1 MRILIFTEVIS
12 PYVCGVSSYVDVLRK
27 GLEKL
32 SHEVVIVTSSLEA
45 EKPYYKNHII
55 RCPAKKVNNKYGREC
70 RKFSDENVI
79 QFICALKPDIVHI
92 HTDTKIGYM
101 GLEVADH
108 AKVPVVF
115 TIHDYFLDRF
125 AAENRI
131 VWKVKTFFEKRH
143 FVDMLDNADAVTS
156 SCSRAEMFVR
166 RVKRR
171 NEVKVVP
178 CATDTELFSY
188 RRYSERDVGKIREKL
203 GLDKN
208 SVAAVFAGSLSVEKN
223 LEFALSAFSKYIKK
237 TDNVQF
243 LIVGDGTETEYL
255 KELCVKLKIEDMVI
269 FKSSVPNA
277 EMPAIYSACD
287 MYVCSYDDG
296 LMSMSFG
303 EAMSCGLPVMVKE
316 DNENI
321 AYSMVEDGV
330 NGFVYKNEEEFA
342 NYLKT
347 FSQLSF
353 KEKRYIRSTVR
364 KTVLKDSCT
373 SMAEEY
379 IKIYNSIISEN
390 E

>member
-1 MRILIFTEVIS
+1 MRIMIFTEVIA

-45 EKPYYKNHII
+45 EKPYYKDYII
-55 RCPAKKVNNKYGREC
+55 RCPAKEANNKYGYEC
-70 RKFSDENVI
+70 KNFSDENVI
-79 QFICALKPDIVHI
+79 QFISALKPDIVHI

-101 GLEVADH
+101 GLEVADR
-108 AKVPVVF
+108 ARVPVVF

-125 AAENRI
+125 AADNRI
-131 VWKVKTFFEKRH
+131 VWKIKTFFEKKH
-143 FVDMLDNADAVTS
+143 FVDMLDNADVVTS

-166 RVKRR
+166 RAKRK

-178 CATDTELFSY
+178 CATDTELFTY
-188 RRYSERDVGKIREKL
+188 RKYSQRNIGEIRDRL
-203 GLDKN
+203 GLNRN
-208 SVAAVFAGSLSVEKN
+208 SVVAVFAGSLSVEKN

-255 KELCVKLKIEDMVI
+255 KGICQKLQIDDMVI
-269 FKSSVPNA
+269 FKSSVPNE

-303 EAMSCGLPVMVKE
+303 EAMACGLPVMVKE

-342 NYLKT
+342 DYLKT
-347 FSQLSF
+347 FS
-353 KEKRYIRSTVR
+353 
-364 KTVLKDSCT
+364 
-373 SMAEEY
+373 
-379 IKIYNSIISEN
+379 IILN
-390 E
+390 QK

>member
-1 MRILIFTEVIS
+1 
-12 PYVCGVSSYVDVLRK
+12 
-27 GLEKL
+27 
-32 SHEVVIVTSSLEA
+32 
-45 EKPYYKNHII
+45 
-55 RCPAKKVNNKYGREC
+55 
-70 RKFSDENVI
+70 
-79 QFICALKPDIVHI
+79 
-92 HTDTKIGYM
+92 
-101 GLEVADH
+101 
-108 AKVPVVF
+108 
-115 TIHDYFLDRF
+115 
-125 AAENRI
+125 
-131 VWKVKTFFEKRH
+131 
-143 FVDMLDNADAVTS
+143 MLDNADVVTS

-166 RVKRR
+166 RAKRK

-178 CATDTELFSY
+178 CATDTELFTY
-188 RRYSERDVGKIREKL
+188 RKYSQRNIGEIRDKL
-203 GLDKN
+203 GLNRN

-255 KELCVKLKIEDMVI
+255 KGICRKLKIDDMVI
-269 FKSSVPNA
+269 FKSSVPNE

-303 EAMSCGLPVMVKE
+303 EAMACGLPVMVKE

-342 NYLKT
+342 DYLKT
-347 FSQLSF
+347 FSKLSM
-353 KEKRYIRSTVR
+353 KEKWHIR
-364 KTVLKDSCT
+364 KTVRNTVPKDSCV

-379 IKIYNSIISEN
+379 IKIYKSISRN

>member
-1 MRILIFTEVIS
+1 MRIMIFTEVTA

-32 SHEVVIVTSSLEA
+32 SHEVVIVTSSLKA
-45 EKPYYKNHII
+45 EKPYYKDYII
-55 RCPAKKVNNKYGREC
+55 RCPAKEANNKYGYEC
-70 RKFSDENVI
+70 KNFSDENVI

-101 GLEVADH
+101 GLEVADC
-108 AKVPVVF
+108 ARVPVVF
-115 TIHDYFLDRF
+115 TIHDYFHDRF
-125 AAENRI
+125 AADNRI
-131 VWKVKTFFEKRH
+131 VWKIKTFFEKRH
-143 FVDMLDNADAVTS
+143 FVDMLDNADVVTS

-166 RVKRR
+166 RAKRK

-178 CATDTELFSY
+178 CATDTELFTY
-188 RRYSERDVGKIREKL
+188 RKYSQRNIGEIRDKL
-203 GLDKN
+203 GLNRN

-255 KELCVKLKIEDMVI
+255 KGICRKLKIDDMVI
-269 FKSSVPNA
+269 FKSSVPNE

-303 EAMSCGLPVMVKE
+303 EAMACGLPVMVKE

-342 NYLKT
+342 DYLKT
-347 FSQLSF
+347 FSKLSM
-353 KEKRYIRSTVR
+353 KEKWHIR
-364 KTVLKDSCT
+364 KTVRNTVPKDSCV

-379 IKIYNSIISEN
+379 IKIYKSISRN